1 MIKQQ
6 RAAADANMM
15 TSALFKNIQVQE
27 SKPFQGNQ
35 KVSYL
40 LEAMDL
46 HTAKERSRNL
56 VGVEVLSNFVQHFSR
71 GKRTFTVPKKARLDL
86 QKIPNKSQ
94 HPRGMTPWDT
104 HLAASSPALH
114 R

>member
-35 KVSYL
+35 KVSYR
-40 LEAMDL
+40 LEAVDV
-46 HTAKERSRNL
+46 HPAEERSRNL
-56 VGVEVLSNFVQHFSR
+56 VRVEVLSNFVQHFSR

-86 QKIPNKSQ
+86 YNPK
-94 HPRGMTPWDT
+94 
-104 HLAASSPALH
+104 
-114 R
+114 